1 MGLGKTL
8 QTIAA
13 LLARR
18 QEGESTFPDLIICP
32 TSLLYN
38 WKKEFERFAPELS
51 VCLVTGTATQR
62 TGEYVA
68 FAYDGRPCDEGEAGI
83 CGRNDPEVSGK
94 TCAFYN
100 VRDDPAA

>member
-18 QEGESTFPDLIICP
+18 QEGREHLFPDLIICP

-51 VCLVTGTATQR
+51 VCLVTG
-62 TGEYVA
+62 
-68 FAYDGRPCDEGEAGI
+68 DGCSAG
-83 CGRNDPEVSGK
+83 
-94 TCAFYN
+94 
-100 VRDDPAA
+100 RDLAAAARKRGGAGVYHLPTIW

>member
-1 MGLGKTL
+1 MEKRDAGIS
-8 QTIAA
+8 QTDGSVLCRNAQTVGIQR
-13 LLARR
+13 LFRPVRKLRTAR
-18 QEGESTFPDLIICP
+18 
-32 TSLLYN
+32 
-38 WKKEFERFAPELS
+38 
-51 VCLVTGTATQR
+51 R

-100 VRDDPAA
+100 VRDDPAG